1 LREQRE
7 TIGDL
12 AALFAIKEAIQVAN
26 RVFLHPKAAAELRAA
41 KHPHFDYSVKSV
53 GSTANFNVYSATSLG
68 VQGQQVGQAVL
79 QRCEADA
86 QTLSGYFNIPVQHC
100 NIIVAPLSQNQD
112 GSGGAYHHT
121 CIDSD
126 LYCDVEFHPQ
136 VNTDITNALSIA
148 EEVEVFEAV
157 QNRGWDC
164 GASNGEGLSRV
175 LAEALY
181 PGVLDG
187 YSTAAAWL
195 DTANRPDWVTNTN
208 NTDQDSVSNGCSVLF
223 LNWLNGPLGNGWD
236 KICQAAG
243 ATLADTY
250 EQLMGQNTAY
260 QDFRAAVDK
269 MFPVGKPSG
278 VTTDNPFAA
287 HIAHMTKPHVGK
299 KTAGR

>member
-1 LREQRE
+1 MR
-7 TIGDL
+7 DL
-12 AALFAIKEAIQVAN
+12 ATLFAIKEAIQVAN

-68 VQGQQVGQAVL
+68 AQGHQVGNAVL
-79 QRCEADA
+79 QKCEADA
-86 QTLSGYFNIPVQHC
+86 QTLSGYFNVPVQHC

-112 GSGGAYHHT
+112 GSGGAYHHN
-121 CIDSD
+121 CIDAD

-136 VNTDITNALSIA
+136 VNTDITNALVIA

-157 QNRGWDC
+157 QNRGWNC

-181 PGVLDG
+181 PGVLDA

-195 DTANRPDWVTNTN
+195 DTNDRPDWVSN
-208 NTDQDSVSNGCSVLF
+208 NNATDTDSASNGCSVLF
-223 LNWLNGPLGNGWD
+223 LNWLNGPLANGWD

-250 EQLMGQNTAY
+250 QQLTGKNTAY
-260 QDFRAAVDK
+260 QDFRAAIDQ
-269 MFPVGKPSG
+269 MFPVGQPSG
-278 VTTDNPFAA
+278 VTVDNPFTAA
-287 HIAHMTKPHVGK
+287 HIARMKPHAGK